1 MAFPKNIPPDS
12 LIRGDDG
19 RQFWQGKNG
28 NEDEMIG
35 TAEAQPGMSEVD
47 LQGSREFLAKLGI
60 GTGQGLR
67 TLTNALEGGA
77 GIGRVTQGVLLELA
91 EQVDVIE
98 PVVKFTEELY
108 GRSGIR
114 DIFNFGLEEWDPA
127 KDVEYDLIWNQWC
140 LCHLTDEQLVRYL
153 KRCNTVLRPGTGLL
167 IIKENL
173 SIRGVDVFN
182 STDSTVIRED
192 RKFSSIFR
200 QAGLQLVKSQ
210 LQRGFP
216 RNLLPVKMY
225 ALRSSE
231 V

>member
-1 MAFPKNIPPDS
+1 MDSPKNMPPDS
-12 LIRGDDG
+12 LIRRDDG
-19 RQFWQGKNG
+19 RRFWQGKNG

-60 GTGQGLR
+60 GTGPGLR
-67 TLTNALEGGA
+67 TLMDALEGGA
-77 GIGRVTQGVLLELA
+77 GIGRFTQGVLLGLA

-98 PVVKFTEELY
+98 PIVKFTERLH

-114 DIFNFGLEEWDPA
+114 DIFSVGLEEWDPA
-127 KDVEYDLIWNQWC
+127 QDVKYDLIWNQWC
-140 LCHLTDEQLVRYL
+140 LCHLTDEQLVQYL
-153 KRCNTVLRPGTGLL
+153 RRCNTALRAGTGLL

-182 STDSTVIRED
+182 STDSTVIREES
-192 RKFSSIFR
+192 KFSSIFR
-200 QAGLQLVKSQ
+200 QAGLQVVKSQ

-216 RNLLPVKMY
+216 RNRLPVKINADM
-225 ALRSSE
+225 S
-231 V
+231 